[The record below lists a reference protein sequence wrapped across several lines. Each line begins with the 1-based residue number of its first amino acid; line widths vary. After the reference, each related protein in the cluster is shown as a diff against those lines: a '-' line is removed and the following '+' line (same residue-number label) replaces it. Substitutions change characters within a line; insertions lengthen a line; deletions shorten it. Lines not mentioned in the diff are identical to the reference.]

1 MSPVEWN
8 DQRAGRED
16 TQMIHNLKSKLAG
29 LTIMVLLLSVPLASM
44 AQNQTKQKKHSSS
57 TTKTLTGTGCVG
69 PGVEERCI
77 LLTDTT
83 THTLYNLYFTG
94 KRPLLGSTIHFEGK
108 KHNGPTTCMQG
119 QPVDVTK
126 WTKLDNSCSTR

>member
-1 MSPVEWN
+1 MN
-8 DQRAGRED
+8 R
-16 TQMIHNLKSKLAG
+16 KSRFKDFA
-29 LTIMVLLLSVPLASM
+29 TWVVLLLVPATVM
-44 AQNQTKQKKHSSS
+44 AQSQAKPQKHSSAPR
-57 TTKTLTGTGCVG
+57 TAITGTGCVG

-94 KRPLLGSTIHFEGK
+94 KKPLLGSTIHFEGK

>member
-1 MSPVEWN
+1 
-8 DQRAGRED
+8 
-16 TQMIHNLKSKLAG
+16 MIQNFKSKLAVFSF
-29 LTIMVLLLSVPLASM
+29 LALLLAALPAITVQSQSQRKAP
-44 AQNQTKQKKHSSS
+44 SSPA
-57 TTKTLTGTGCVG
+57 KAITGTGCVG

-77 LLTDTT
+77 LLTDMK

-94 KRPLLGSTIHFEGK
+94 KRPLLGSTIHFDGK
-108 KHNGPTTCMQG
+108 AHNGPTTCMQG